1 LYFSQGKKMFDITP
15 QLNCAG
21 KILSF
26 DIARVMG
33 IVNVTPDSFS
43 DGGQHGSADAVIEYA
58 LRLVAEGAD
67 VLDIGG
73 ESTRPGAAAISEA
86 EELQRVI
93 PVIEALAK
101 KINIP
106 IAIDTSKPAV
116 MRAAVK
122 AGASIINDVFAL
134 RRDDAL
140 DVAAELKVP
149 VILMHMQGEPG
160 SMQSAPHYNDAV
172 AEVHSFL
179 TQRIFACEMAG
190 ISKKN
195 IVIDPGFGFGKS
207 LEHNLA
213 LLAQLQR
220 FVELGV
226 PVLAGLSRKSMIGTL
241 TGRDVNDRVYG
252 SVAAALIAAQN
263 GAKIIRVHDV
273 AATVDALKIWNAVLK
288 QSKPVL
294 KSNKPT
300 GIVWPEED

>member
-1 LYFSQGKKMFDITP
+1 MFDTTP

-21 KILSF
+21 KILSL

-43 DGGQHGSADAVIEYA
+43 DGGQHDSTEAAIAHA
-58 LRLVAEGAD
+58 LQLVSEGAD

-73 ESTRPGAAAISEA
+73 ESTRPGAKEISEA

-101 KINIP
+101 KITIP
-106 IAIDTSKPAV
+106 IAIDTSKPGV
-116 MRAAVK
+116 MRAAVN

-160 SMQSAPHYNDAV
+160 SMQAAPQYDDAV

-213 LLAQLQR
+213 LLAQLRR
-220 FVELGV
+220 FVEMGV
-226 PVLAGLSRKSMIGTL
+226 PVLAGLSRKSMIGNL

-273 AATVDALKIWNAVLK
+273 AATVDALKVWNAVSR
-288 QSKPVL
+288 QGKPVL

>member
-1 LYFSQGKKMFDITP
+1 MFDTTP

-26 DIARVMG
+26 DVARVMG

-43 DGGQHGSADAVIEYA
+43 DGGQHGTTESAIAHA
-58 LRLVAEGAD
+58 LQLVSEGAD

-73 ESTRPGAAAISEA
+73 ESTRPGAQEISEA
-86 EELQRVI
+86 EELLRVI

-101 KINIP
+101 QVLIP
-106 IAIDTSKPAV
+106 IAIDTSKPGV

-122 AGASIINDVFAL
+122 AGASIINDVYAL

-149 VILMHMQGEPG
+149 VILMHMQGEPRA
-160 SMQSAPHYNDAV
+160 MQSAPHYDDAV

-213 LLAQLQR
+213 LLAQLPK

-226 PVLAGLSRKSMIGTL
+226 PVLAGLSRKTMIGTL
-241 TGRDVNDRVYG
+241 TGREVNDRVYG
-252 SVAAALIAAQN
+252 SVAAALIAVQN
-263 GAKIIRVHDV
+263 GAKLIRVHDV
-273 AATVDALKIWNAVLK
+273 AATVDVLKIWNAVSK
-288 QSKPVL
+288 QNKPKL
-294 KSNKPT
+294 KSNKPA

>member
-1 LYFSQGKKMFDITP
+1 MFDTTP
-15 QLNCAG
+15 NLNCAG
-21 KILSF
+21 KVLSF
-26 DIARVMG
+26 DIARIMG

-43 DGGQHGSADAVIEYA
+43 DGGQHNTVDAAICHA
-58 LRLVAEGAD
+58 LRLVSEGAD

-73 ESTRPGAAAISEA
+73 ESTRPGAAEVSEA

-101 KINIP
+101 QINIP
-106 IAIDTSKPAV
+106 IAIDTSKPGV

-122 AGASIINDVFAL
+122 AGAGIINDVFAL
-134 RRDDAL
+134 RRDEAL

-160 SMQSAPHYNDAV
+160 SMQTAPHYNDAV

-213 LLAQLQR
+213 LLSQLQR

-226 PVLAGLSRKSMIGTL
+226 PVLAGLSRKSFIGSL
-241 TGRDVNDRVYG
+241 TGRDVNNRVYG

-273 AATVDALKIWNAVLK
+273 AATVDVLKIWNAVSK
-288 QSKPVL
+288 QNKPVL

-300 GIVWPEED
+300 GIVWPED

>member
-1 LYFSQGKKMFDITP
+1 MFDTTP

-26 DIARVMG
+26 DTARVMG

-43 DGGQHGSADAVIEYA
+43 DGGQHDTTEAAIA
-58 LRLVAEGAD
+58 HAMRLVEQGAD
-67 VLDIGG
+67 LLDIGG
-73 ESTRPGAAAISEA
+73 ESTRPGATEISEA

-101 KINIP
+101 QINIP
-106 IAIDTSKPAV
+106 IAIDTSKPVV
-116 MRAAVK
+116 MRAAVQ

-134 RRDDAL
+134 RRDNAL

-160 SMQSAPHYNDAV
+160 SMQAAPHYGDAV
-172 AEVHSFL
+172 TEVHSFL

-226 PVLAGLSRKSMIGTL
+226 PVLAGLSRKSFIGSL
-241 TGRDVNDRVYG
+241 SGRDVNDRVYG

-273 AATVDALKIWNAVLK
+273 AATVDALKIWNAVSK
-288 QSKPVL
+288 QNKPVL

-300 GIVWPEED
+300 GIVWPED

>member
-1 LYFSQGKKMFDITP
+1 MFDTTP

-26 DIARVMG
+26 DVPRIMG

-43 DGGQHGSADAVIEYA
+43 DGGQYDKVELAIAYG
-58 LRLVAEGAD
+58 LRLVDEGAD

-73 ESTRPGAAAISEA
+73 ESTRPGAKEISEA

-101 KINIP
+101 KIEIP
-106 IAIDTSKPAV
+106 IAVDTSKPGV

-134 RRDDAL
+134 RRDNAL

-149 VILMHMQGEPG
+149 VILMHMQGEPH
-160 SMQSAPHYNDAV
+160 SMQAAPHYDDAV

-213 LLAQLQR
+213 LLAQLPR

-263 GAKIIRVHDV
+263 GAKILRVHDV
-273 AATVDALKIWNAVLK
+273 AATADALKIWNAVSK

-294 KSNKPT
+294 KSNKPV
-300 GIVWPEED
+300 GIVWPEDD

>member
-1 LYFSQGKKMFDITP
+1 MFDTTP

-26 DIARVMG
+26 DIPRVMG

-43 DGGQHGSADAVIEYA
+43 DGGQHSTTESAIAHA
-58 LRLVAEGAD
+58 LQLVSDGAD

-73 ESTRPGAAAISEA
+73 ESTRPGAKEISEA

-101 KINIP
+101 QITIP
-106 IAIDTSKPAV
+106 VAIDTSKPGV
-116 MRAAVK
+116 MRAAVN
-122 AGASIINDVFAL
+122 AGATIINDVFAL

-149 VILMHMQGEPG
+149 VILTHMQGEPG
-160 SMQSAPHYNDAV
+160 SMQAAPHYDDAV
-172 AEVHSFL
+172 TEVHSFL

-213 LLAQLQR
+213 LLAQLRR
-220 FVELGV
+220 FVEMGV

-273 AATVDALKIWNAVLK
+273 AATVDALKVWNAVSR
-288 QSKPVL
+288 QGKPVL
-294 KSNKPT
+294 KSNKPA

>member
-1 LYFSQGKKMFDITP
+1 MFDTTP

-43 DGGQHGSADAVIEYA
+43 DGGQHGTTESAIAHG
-58 LRLVAEGAD
+58 LRLVDEGAD

-73 ESTRPGAAAISEA
+73 ESTRPGAKEISEA

-101 KINIP
+101 QINVP
-106 IAIDTSKPAV
+106 IAIDTSKPGV

-160 SMQSAPHYNDAV
+160 SMQAAPHYDDAV
-172 AEVHSFL
+172 TEVHSFL

-213 LLAQLQR
+213 LLAQLPK

-226 PVLAGLSRKSMIGTL
+226 PVLAGLSRKSMIGAL
-241 TGRDVNDRVYG
+241 TGRDIDGRVYG

-273 AATVDALKIWNAVLK
+273 AATVDALKIWNAVSK
-288 QSKPVL
+288 QNKAKL
-294 KSNKPT
+294 KSNKPA

>member
-1 LYFSQGKKMFDITP
+1 MFDTTP

-21 KILSF
+21 KILSL
-26 DIARVMG
+26 DVARVMG

-43 DGGQHGSADAVIEYA
+43 DGGQHDSIESAITHA
-58 LRLVAEGAD
+58 LQLVSEGAD

-73 ESTRPGAAAISEA
+73 ESTRPGAKKISEA

-101 KINIP
+101 QITVP
-106 IAIDTSKPAV
+106 IAIDTSKPGV
-116 MRAAVK
+116 MRAAVN

-160 SMQSAPHYNDAV
+160 SMQAAPHYDDAV

-213 LLAQLQR
+213 LLAQLRR
-220 FVELGV
+220 FVEMGV

-273 AATVDALKIWNAVLK
+273 AATVDALKVWNAVSK
-288 QSKPVL
+288 QDKPVL

>member
-1 LYFSQGKKMFDITP
+1 MFDTTP

-26 DIARVMG
+26 DITRVMG

-43 DGGQHGSADAVIEYA
+43 DGGKHGTTEAAIAYA
-58 LRLVAEGAD
+58 MRLVEEGAD
-67 VLDIGG
+67 LLDIGG
-73 ESTRPGAAAISEA
+73 ESTRPGATEISEA

-101 KINIP
+101 KIDIP

-116 MRAAVK
+116 MRAAVQV
-122 AGASIINDVFAL
+122 GASIINDVFAL
-134 RRDDAL
+134 RRDNAV
-140 DVAAELKVP
+140 DVVAELKVP

-172 AEVHSFL
+172 TEVHSFL

-226 PVLAGLSRKSMIGTL
+226 PVLVGLSRKSFIGTL
-241 TGRDVNDRVYG
+241 TDRDVKDRVHG

-273 AATVDALKIWNAVLK
+273 AATVDALKIWNAVSK
-288 QSKPVL
+288 QNKPVL
-294 KSNKPT
+294 KSNKT
-300 GIVWPEED
+300 AGIVWPED